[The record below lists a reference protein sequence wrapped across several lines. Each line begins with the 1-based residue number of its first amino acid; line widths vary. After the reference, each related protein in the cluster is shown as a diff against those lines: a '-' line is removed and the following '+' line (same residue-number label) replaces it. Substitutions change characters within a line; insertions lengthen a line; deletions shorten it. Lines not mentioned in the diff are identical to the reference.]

1 MTSIISS
8 VSYESEASEMDDI
21 GASYSSV
28 SSLNV
33 PRPVSNVPRP
43 VSNVPRP
50 VSGYEKKPVGRTGS
64 FPLEQVQKSN
74 QQRRESETARQKLT
88 EGFSGPK
95 DVYDWWTDEVSEDTA
110 L

>member
-8 VSYESEASEMDDI
+8 VSYESEASEIDDM

-33 PRPVSNVPRP
+33 PRPVP
-43 VSNVPRP
+43 NVPRP
-50 VSGYEKKPVGRTGS
+50 VSGYEKKQVGRTGS
-64 FPLEQVQKSN
+64 FPLEHVQKSN

-95 DVYDWWTDEVSEDTA
+95 DVYDWWTDEISEDTS